1 MNRNITI
8 LLVLFLGLAGGTAW
22 YLTSEKETQQ
32 TTVLDWDRKFKV
44 EDTNQIHKVF
54 IANRKGEQI
63 TLERRSDY
71 WIYNGKYKALP
82 NAMENLMRAF
92 GEVEMSYKPANAAIP
107 NMVTN
112 LATQGVKVE
121 LYDKAGKQLKSYYIG
136 GETSDSRGTYM
147 IMEGSEQP
155 YVVHLPTWGVNLRA
169 RFNLTGDQWRDK
181 TVLGA
186 KVEDIASVS
195 IEYPKQKNKSFKL
208 EKKGNEYEIMPFY
221 DATPKMNKPVA
232 QGLVE
237 GFLVNL
243 KSIGAEAFETTN
255 PRKDS
260 VTQTIPFSIITL
272 KKTNGEEQKVKLF
285 PIYVDAPNIDASTG
299 IKLADNYVDRYFAEV
314 NDDDF
319 MLVQHRVFEK
329 VLWGYDFFFQ

>member
-22 YLTSEKETQQ
+22 YLTSEKETQK
-32 TTVLDWDRKFKV
+32 TTLSDWDRKFKV
-44 EDTNQIHKVF
+44 EDTNQIHKIF
-54 IANRKGEQI
+54 IAKRQGEQI
-63 TLERRSDY
+63 TLERKGDH

-82 NAMENLMRAF
+82 NAIDNLMRAF
-92 GEVEMSYKPANAAIP
+92 GEVEMNYKPANAAVP
-107 NMVTN
+107 NMVSN

-121 LYDKAGKQLKSYYIG
+121 LYDKSGEQLKAYYVG

-155 YVVHLPTWGVNLRA
+155 YVVHMPTWGGNLRA
-169 RFNLTGDQWRDK
+169 RFNLKGEQWRDK

-186 KVEDIASVS
+186 EVEDIIFVSV
-195 IEYPKQKNKSFKL
+195 EYPKQKNKSFKL
-208 EKKGNEYEIMPFY
+208 EKKGNEYEVAPFY
-221 DATPKMNKPVA
+221 DATPKISKPIS

-237 GFLVNL
+237 GYLVNFQ
-243 KSIGAEAFETTN
+243 SVGAEAFETKN

-272 KKTNGEEQKVKLF
+272 RKTNGEEQKVALF
-285 PIYVDAPNIDASTG
+285 PIYQDIPDVNPDRIAGT
-299 IKLADNYVDRYFAEV
+299 YVERYFAEV
-314 NDDDF
+314 NEEEF

-329 VLWGYDFFFQ
+329 VLWGYEFFF